1 MQAFPT
7 WQQGERDEYPVLRG
21 SQRADV
27 AIVGGGLTGLT
38 LAALLSG
45 QGLDVA
51 LVASRA
57 TEQMKWLRFRGAE
70 RRSARIELCQMQ
82 MRGLLLLRPIE
93 S

>member
-21 SQRADV
+21 AQRADV

-38 LAALLSG
+38 LAAMLSG

-51 LVASRA
+51 LVEARRLATGNTWAS
-57 TEQMKWLRFRGAE
+57 TGKVTTQLGEVYP
-70 RRSARIELCQMQ
+70 RIV
-82 MRGLLLLRPIE
+82 RT
-93 S
+93 